1 MGLAKAVQLEAS
13 KSGQDIERAAQA
25 LREGLLV
32 GLPTE
37 TVYGL
42 GANAWS
48 ESALRAVFAA
58 KRRPFNDPLILHTS
72 AASRLGEIAAQIPPQ
87 AMRLAEAFW
96 PGPLTLLLPRTPRVP
111 NLVTAGLPTVAVRI
125 PDHPLTLELLRR
137 LEFPVAAPSANP
149 FGYIS
154 PTTAAHVFDQLG
166 DAVAY
171 VLDGGPC
178 RLGLES
184 TIVGFDEGIP
194 TVYRLGSLN
203 IDQLVRVVGR
213 VGQRQAAGAAPPV
226 PGALPSHYAPRTPL
240 QIGHPPQPTDPRWGW
255 LSLKTRRPDLPPAN
269 QIQLS
274 AVGDLEEAARNLYAA
289 LRYLDSLNLTR
300 IYAEPMPD
308 SGLGLA
314 LNDRLRRAAAAH

>member
-1 MGLAKAVQLEAS
+1 MQNGRIDGQQV
-13 KSGQDIERAAQA
+13 GQDLERAEQA
-25 LREGLLV
+25 LRAGQLV
-32 GLPTE
+32 ALPTE

-42 GANAWS
+42 GANAWN
-48 ESALRAVFAA
+48 EAALRAVFAA
-58 KRRPFNDPLILHTS
+58 KKRPFNDPLILHTS
-72 AASRLGEIAAQIPPQ
+72 DASRLGELATSVPDLAL
-87 AMRLAEAFW
+87 RLADAFW
-96 PGPLTLLLPRTPRVP
+96 PGPLTLLLPRAPRVP
-111 NLVTAGLPTVAVRI
+111 DLVTAGLPTVAVRV
-125 PDHPLTLELLRR
+125 PDHPLTLALLAR
-137 LEFPVAAPSANP
+137 LDFPVAAPSANP

-154 PTTAAHVFDQLG
+154 PTTAAHVIDQLG
-166 DAVAY
+166 ESVAY

-184 TIVGFDEGIP
+184 TIVGFEAGVP

-213 VGQRQAAGAAPPV
+213 VAQRQAPGAAPSV

-240 QIGHPPQPTDPRWGW
+240 KIGPMPEPPAPSWGW
-255 LSLKTRRPDLPPAN
+255 LSLKTPHPALPVAQ

-274 AVGDLEEAARNLYAA
+274 VVGDLNEAAHNLYAG
-289 LRYLDSLNLTR
+289 LRYLDGLGLSC
-300 IYAEPMPD
+300 IYAEPLPE